1 MTSFLGTLTS
11 GAGGTLPAKS
21 PERDAWALVD
31 RVQAGDAEAFGLIYD
46 RYVDEIYRFVAYRVA
61 GRALAEDLTS
71 ETFVR
76 ALRRISSLQWRGRD
90 PGAWLITIARN
101 LVADHYK
108 SSRHRLEISTG
119 DVASCLTAGAES
131 TRAEDGPERAVLAA
145 LTAAELQ
152 AAIARLSAEQREC
165 VTLRFLHCLSVDE
178 TAAAMGKNTGAVK
191 ALQYRAVRALAR
203 LLPTPG

>member
-1 MTSFLGTLTS
+1 MTSFVGALTS
-11 GAGGTLPAKS
+11 GTGGRLPSRAT
-21 PERDAWALVD
+21 EREAWVLVD
-31 RVQAGDAEAFGLIYD
+31 RVQAGDSEAFGLIYD

-61 GRALAEDLTS
+61 SRAVAEDLTS

-76 ALRRISSLQWRGRD
+76 ALRRISGLQWRGRD

-101 LVADHYK
+101 LIADHYK
-108 SSRHRLEISTG
+108 SSRYRLEISTG
-119 DVASCLTAGAES
+119 DVASCLSSGAES

-152 AAIARLSAEQREC
+152 IAIGRLSAEQREC
-165 VTLRFLHCLSVDE
+165 VTLRFLRCLSVDE

-203 LLPTPG
+203 LLPDPS